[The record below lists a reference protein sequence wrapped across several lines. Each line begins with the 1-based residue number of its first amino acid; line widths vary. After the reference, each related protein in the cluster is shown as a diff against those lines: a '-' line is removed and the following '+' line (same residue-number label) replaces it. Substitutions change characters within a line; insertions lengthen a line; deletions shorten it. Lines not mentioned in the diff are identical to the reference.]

1 MTSSCTPSSFHFA
14 PSVAK
19 RWRHFVAVGQRAAK
33 PAALFAGLLALI
45 TTAGVAQAAGQGMAD
60 AQAQAQYRQTVAD
73 CRAGRT
79 QQSLADCL
87 REAGAALQEAR
98 SGRLVSS
105 DDATRQANALVRC
118 QRQSPAQRSACEKLA
133 RGEGR
138 SEGSVAEGG
147 VLRTLVEIVP
157 FAPAVPAAAASS
169 P

>member
-1 MTSSCTPSSFHFA
+1 MTTNRNPSPFHSA
-14 PSVAK
+14 PSAA
-19 RWRHFVAVGQRAAK
+19 RRLSGRLAVERRASK
-33 PAALFAGLLALI
+33 PAALLVGLLVLI
-45 TTAGVAQAAGQGMAD
+45 ATAGVAQAAGQGTAD
-60 AQAQAQYRQTVAD
+60 AQAQYRQTAAD

-87 REAGAALQEAR
+87 REAGAALQESR
-98 SGRLVSS
+98 SGRLTSS
-105 DDATRQANALVRC
+105 DDATRQANALLRC
-118 QRQSPAQRSACEKLA
+118 QRQPAAQREACQKLA

-157 FAPAVPAAAASS
+157 FAPAAGASS